1 MNENANDAPKPESAD
16 APTQDS
22 SEAPAGDPT
31 PPEAPGLGDFRYPDS
46 PDVPSWMRGR
56 TAEEVMSVSQ
66 DMYQTL
72 QRGDYAP
79 GASSDAGSS
88 NFNTSSPQASQM
100 NPTPPASPDGDVD
113 PNLMYTDPAAY
124 TRALRDSIRREMRS
138 ELQTAAGTLTTPLAS
153 MAKHQAMQNPK
164 RKMVW
169 EKYGPEIETI
179 VARLP
184 EHARAR
190 PEIWDE
196 AARMV
201 AGEHVDEI
209 AQARAEEIIR
219 RGSDAG
225 MLPTQGGPPS
235 PTSDGK
241 GSPLAKLFE
250 SRDPAVKGFLDD
262 GISLTKVREHYR
274 KRGYAKDEDIVELL
288 TRKKKAV
295 R

>member
-1 MNENANDAPKPESAD
+1 MDENANDAPKPESAD

-22 SEAPAGDPT
+22 LEAQPGTQAAPET
-31 PPEAPGLGDFRYPDS
+31 PETPQAPGLSDFRYPDS
-46 PDVPSWMRGR
+46 PDVPSWMRGK
-56 TAEEVMSVSQ
+56 TAEEVMGVSQ
-66 DMYQTL
+66 DMYTTL

-79 GASSDAGSS
+79 
-88 NFNTSSPQASQM
+88 TQTPSPETPQM
-100 NPTPPASPDGDVD
+100 NQNPPSPPGGDD
-113 PNLMYTDPAAY
+113 IDSNLMYTDPAAY
-124 TRALRDSIRREMRS
+124 TRALKDSIRREMRS
-138 ELQTAAGTLTTPLAS
+138 EIQGAAGSLTTPLAS

-169 EKYGPEIETI
+169 DKYGPEIETI

-209 AQARAEEIIR
+209 AQARAEEIIK
-219 RGSDAG
+219 RGSDSG
-225 MLPTQGGPPS
+225 MLPTQGGPPAPNGAAS
-235 PTSDGK
+235 
-241 GSPLAKLFE
+241 GSPLSKLFDA
-250 SRDPAVKGFLDD
+250 RDQSIQGFIDAGL
-262 GISLTKVREHYR
+262 SLTKVREHYR
-274 KRGYAKDEDIVELL
+274 KRGYSKDEDIVELL
-288 TRKKKAV
+288 TRSKKRAV